1 MAISNYRIGSASIPV
16 AVYTAAGEQAI
27 TTIILCNTSDVSDA
41 IASIWLVPAG
51 NARSNSNMI
60 INDVSI
66 PAKETFALDTERF
79 IFGDGDSIWVQSS
92 VDNAI
97 SCTISAMAT
106 H

>member
-1 MAISNYRIGSASIPV
+1 MAISNYRITTSGTPT

-27 TTIILCNTSDVSDA
+27 TTIILCNTSDSNDTVA
-41 IASIWLVPAG
+41 TIWLVPAG
-51 NARSNSNMI
+51 NAVSPTRMI

-79 IFGDGDSIWVQSS
+79 IFGDGDSIYVQADQ
-92 VDNAI
+92 DNAI